1 MQPLPSCMGQARTAP
16 TRLPPAEVFGG
27 VPVVMV
33 SCGSRHTLVL
43 TSERDVWSFGCGSWG
58 RLGLGDVAD
67 RMVPT
72 QLAGFAGVKVA
83 FVAAGASHSVAV
95 TVDGEVWSWGCGKH
109 GCLGLNVE
117 DRLVPA
123 LLGREKFGGAQI
135 VLVAA
140 GLSHTVAVCTDGLLW
155 CEWAGERE
163 IASERASDTVRVC
176 VCERER
182 VRERERESERERA
195 CLVVRCGLACDV
207 EARMLYSCVIHAHAP
222 TRARTHVHTH
232 TRTQCGIVR
241 VGYGTTFWQA

>member
-1 MQPLPSCMGQARTAP
+1 
-16 TRLPPAEVFGG
+16 
-27 VPVVMV
+27 
-33 SCGSRHTLVL
+33 
-43 TSERDVWSFGCGSWG
+43 
-58 RLGLGDVAD
+58 
-67 RMVPT
+67 MVPT

-155 CEWAGERE
+155 CEWAGERD
-163 IASERASDTVRVC
+163 SERASERYSEGVC
-176 VCERER
+176 
-182 VRERERESERERA
+182 VRERE
-195 CLVVRCGLACDV
+195 
-207 EARMLYSCVIHAHAP
+207 
-222 TRARTHVHTH
+222 
-232 TRTQCGIVR
+232 
-241 VGYGTTFWQA
+241 